1 MANQDYSIKITKLSP
16 EMGGCYIAEVEEL
29 PGCIADGETPQE
41 ALGNIDKAIDLWI
54 EVQKKIGRP
63 VPAPKVYENKKEYNG
78 KISLRTSKSLHEALM
93 KIAETEGVSLNSF
106 INDVLSEKVGFLKG
120 CNEGR
125 HEIFVPCDPN
135 IMNYRERR
143 WDKINCP
150 AIVSEGV

>member
-106 INDVLSEKVGFLKG
+106 INDVLSEKVGFL
-120 CNEGR
+120 NSR
-125 HEIFVPCDPN
+125 NHLLQLF
-135 IMNYRERR
+135 R
-143 WDKINCP
+143 DKILKN
-150 AIVSEGV
+150 S

>member
-125 HEIFVPCDPN
+125 HENFVPCDPK

-143 WDKINCP
+143 WDKINFP